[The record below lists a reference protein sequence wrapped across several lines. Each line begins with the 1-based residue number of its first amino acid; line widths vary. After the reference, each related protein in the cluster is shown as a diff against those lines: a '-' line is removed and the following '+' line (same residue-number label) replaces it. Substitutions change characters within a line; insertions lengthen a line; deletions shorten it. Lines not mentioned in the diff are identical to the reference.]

1 MCYYRPVA
9 SIENMIFA
17 TTYRF
22 PYLVS
27 RLFLSG
33 GDGYPQQTHEEYQKT
48 PNIGV
53 YHAFPSVVY

>member
-1 MCYYRPVA
+1 
-9 SIENMIFA
+9 MIFA